1 MKHKLM
7 ATEYLHNT
15 GTESQDVIDGPNK
28 FVAAQMCIARY
39 LVKLNKSDI
48 SYLKMSRPLTF

>member
-15 GTESQDVIDGPNK
+15 GTVSQDVTDGPNK
-28 FVAAQMCIARY
+28 FAAQMCTARY

-48 SYLKMSRPLTF
+48 TYLKMSWPLMF